1 MEYDVVMTKKA
12 TKGITK
18 LPLNAQMNLA
28 HLVDAIKKTG
38 PVQPSFR
45 NYSKLSQNR
54 YHCHLD
60 YHWVACWQCEN
71 GQYVVEVYYVGSRE
85 SAPY

>member
-1 MEYDVVMTKKA
+1 
-12 TKGITK
+12 
-18 LPLNAQMNLA
+18 MNLA
-28 HLVDAIKKTG
+28 HLVDAIKKNG

-45 NYSKLSQNR
+45 NYSKLSKNE

-60 YHWVACWQCEN
+60 YHWVACWKCEN
-71 GQYVVEVYYVGSRE
+71 EKYIVEVYYVGSRE